1 MPSEAPRHGDQRR
14 VLLDRAYMLHRR
26 DYRETSL
33 LLELFTLRH
42 GRIGVIAK
50 GARRGR
56 QGFATI
62 LQPFVP
68 LLASWSGRGEL
79 ANLSHAEAAGTG
91 VRLQHTALF
100 CGFYLNE
107 LLVKLL
113 PPHDPYPEL
122 FSAYRDGLK
131 TLAAGEDLE
140 SALRIFELSLL
151 ESIGYGLQLRVEAES
166 GEAIRPE
173 RLYSYRI
180 DAGPVPAG
188 DEAGAVHGTT
198 LLALHDRR
206 FPSSQ
211 TRTEAKHLMRRI
223 IAHYLDGRTLK
234 SRELFRS
241 SF

>member
-1 MPSEAPRHGDQRR
+1 MPPEAPRRGDPSR
-14 VLLDRAYMLHRR
+14 VLLDHAYLLHRR

-56 QGFATI
+56 QGFAAV

-68 LLASWSGRGEL
+68 LLVSWSGRGEL
-79 ANLSHAEAAGTG
+79 ANLNHAEAAGIG

-107 LLVKLL
+107 LLMRLL
-113 PPHDPYPEL
+113 PPHDLCPGL
-122 FSAYRDGLK
+122 FGAYRGGLE

-140 SALRIFELSLL
+140 TALRSFELSLL
-151 ESIGYGLQLRVEAES
+151 EAIGYGLQLRVEAES

-188 DEAGAVHGTT
+188 DEADAVHGMT
-198 LLALHDRR
+198 LLALRDRR
-206 FPSSQ
+206 FDTSQ
-211 TRTEAKHLMRRI
+211 TRTEAKRLMRRI
-223 IAHYLDGRTLK
+223 IAHHLNGRALK

-241 SF
+241 SS